1 MKYTTEMFPN
11 MPVWALEAK
20 ALTDTNMPVIDRLEN
35 IFELTE
41 NEIKKFDP
49 RLYYAILLVLDEY
62 KEDEHV

>member
-20 ALTDTNMPVIDRLEN
+20 ALTDLNMPVIDRLEN
-35 IFELTE
+35 IFKLTE
-41 NEIKKFDP
+41 NEIKEYDP

-62 KEDEHV
+62 KEEKHV